1 MTILSVRGAPVR
13 PGQVQKTVRL
23 RGGQCNPHRATRNQ
37 RGLHRSR
44 LLRSV
49 QCTCRGEGPSAAL
62 QQIHEPDNTP
72 SKGRLPTSEPLNGP
86 WWTLSGYWS
95 WLLRRRRPGRI
106 AGLHGSMQP
115 PEGAPDSQVGIPDVP
130 WLWSWAVEYSRP
142 LRKDYF
148 PTSWT
153 ARKPVPSE
161 DGGWHRPDS
170 CAVRTFGP
178 HSIRPCRRF
187 SIPLRLETAE
197 TGRGRSGHRRQA
209 RSVAETV

>member
-1 MTILSVRGAPVR
+1 MRS
-13 PGQVQKTVRL
+13 GQVQKTVRM
-23 RGGQCNPHRATRNQ
+23 RGGRCNPHRATQNQ

-44 LLRSV
+44 LVRTV
-49 QCTCRGEGPSAAL
+49 QCTCRGAGPSAAL
-62 QQIHEPDNTP
+62 LQTHEPDNTP
-72 SKGRLPTSEPLNGP
+72 AKGRLPTSEPLNVA
-86 WWTLSGYWS
+86 WWTLSGYSS
-95 WLLRRRRPGRI
+95 WLLRRRGPGRI

-130 WLWSWAVEYSRP
+130 WLCGRGQWSTLTPRAEFS
-142 LRKDYF
+142 

-153 ARKPVPSE
+153 AQKPVRSE

-170 CAVRTFGP
+170 CTVRTFGP

>member
-86 WWTLSGYWS
+86 RWTLCGYWS

-115 PEGAPDSQVGIPDVP
+115 PEGAPDSQAGIPDVP
-130 WLWSWAVEYSRP
+130 WLLVVGSGVLLPRERTSPKPHGRRESRSAA
-142 LRKDYF
+142 R
-148 PTSWT
+148 T
-153 ARKPVPSE
+153 AA
-161 DGGWHRPDS
+161 GF
-170 CAVRTFGP
+170 ALT
-178 HSIRPCRRF
+178 
-187 SIPLRLETAE
+187 LL
-197 TGRGRSGHRRQA
+197 Q
-209 RSVAETV
+209 